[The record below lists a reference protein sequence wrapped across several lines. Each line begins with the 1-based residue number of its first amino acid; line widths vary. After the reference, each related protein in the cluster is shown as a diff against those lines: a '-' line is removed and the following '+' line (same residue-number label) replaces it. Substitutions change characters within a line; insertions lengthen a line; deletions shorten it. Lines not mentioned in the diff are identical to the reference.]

1 MADNIVI
8 TTAGAGGQ
16 IEIQQD
22 DVTVVSAASTINIEG
37 NAASVLDETGGKV
50 TIRVSAASTT
60 RNDLFRHNGS
70 TTQSIPSS
78 YTTLVFPTQVRQQ
91 SDYTYSSGTITF
103 QRTGWYKITYDV
115 GIDNDS
121 SSNRTNAET
130 AAFLNSVEIGGSKV
144 WTYHRNSSNGEDT
157 GSATFIQQVTTN
169 DQLTIQSRH
178 VNGAT
183 LVTLANSC
191 RINIER
197 IE

>member
-16 IEIQQD
+16 IEVQQD
-22 DVTVVSAASTINIEG
+22 DVTVVSAASIINIEG

-50 TIRVSAASTT
+50 TITVSAPTTT
-60 RNDLFRHNGS
+60 RNDLFRHNSS
-70 TTQSIPSS
+70 TTQSIPST

-157 GSATFIQQVTTN
+157 GSATFFLEVSTN

-178 VNGAT
+178 VNGST
-183 LVTLANSC
+183 LVTIADSC

-197 IE
+197 IA